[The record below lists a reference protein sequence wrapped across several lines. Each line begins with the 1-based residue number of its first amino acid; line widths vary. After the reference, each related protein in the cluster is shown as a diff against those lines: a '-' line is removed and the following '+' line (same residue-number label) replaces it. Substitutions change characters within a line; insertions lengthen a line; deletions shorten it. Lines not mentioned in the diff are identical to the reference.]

1 MVRYFCGS
9 VYLDEVLLQGYLVQK
24 LNLVNSLHY

>member
-1 MVRYFCGS
+1 MVRCFCGS